1 MRNEV
6 GFTLLEVII
15 TLLLTMTILSISV
28 PLISL
33 FKTEDYYTETSARQL
48 SAIIQEELNQS
59 RSFMVRSEIL
69 SFIDQQQ
76 RHVVIDQ
83 YESVVRR
90 RVDRKGH
97 EVMIQGV
104 RNIHFSRK
112 ESSIQMKV
120 EMMNGAIYK
129 YLIHLPK

>member
-6 GFTLLEVII
+6 AFTLLEVII
-15 TLLLTMTILSISV
+15 TLLLTITILSISV

-59 RSFMVRSEIL
+59 RSFLVSSEML
-69 SFIDQQQ
+69 SFIDPQQ

-83 YESVVRR
+83 YESIVRR
-90 RVDRKGH
+90 RVNGTGH

-104 RNIHFSRK
+104 KNIHFNR
-112 ESSIQMKV
+112 EGYYIQMKV
-120 EMMNGAIYK
+120 EMMNDATYQ
-129 YLIHLPK
+129 YLIHLPR